1 MAPHPSIHASIRLS
15 TAFSPNLSC
24 FSPSEIHLDVA
35 AKNMKWK
42 QGTAKCIGVTLFEE
56 TNTAPDIST
65 WGETKQNINKKQLQ
79 PLTWFCLLFSNLH

>member
-1 MAPHPSIHASIRLS
+1 
-15 TAFSPNLSC
+15 
-24 FSPSEIHLDVA
+24 
-35 AKNMKWK
+35 MKSR